1 MICVDGGEIVLILNS
16 RTEEANRMETLNLS
30 ERVAEFESSIPPRDR
45 VGLVDQ
51 LPTDSCG
58 AGLIASVNGTPQHRI
73 LELGLTSLGNVMHRG
88 ATGADGKT
96 GDGTGV
102 STTIPKKLL
111 FQWLRETG
119 CFAPPPLVGIGVL
132 FLPWQEAD
140 LKAAMKTVRET
151 IVSRGLVVLGFRD
164 VPVNDEVLG
173 DEARKCCPIIRHV
186 FIAGKGTDQ
195 EQFERELFLARR
207 AIELT
212 PTETAQQTIHIASM
226 SARTIVYK
234 AMVLSTALG
243 QFYPDLQ
250 AADYKCSICIYHQ
263 RFSTNTSPQ
272 WSLCQPFRMLAHN
285 GEINTIRGNRNWM
298 TARESMFFH
307 RHWEKSDRHLLKR
320 LFSFRDSDSAS
331 LDNVL
336 ELLTLS
342 GRSILHAM
350 SMLIPPAWEHDPRMN
365 ENQKAFFEFHG
376 SFCEAWDGPA
386 AIAMTDGKLAAACLD
401 RNGLR
406 PLRYRL
412 TSDGIFVLGSEV
424 GADRVDESTVIEKG
438 RLGPG
443 QMIAVDTENHRILHN
458 HEIKESLAAQQPYG
472 QWLRENRIE
481 FRPQPFDATETTF
494 SIEPT
499 DFRRHQIAAG
509 LTKEEIEI
517 GIAKMASDGVEPTY
531 SMGVDTPLAVLSQQ
545 PRHLTD
551 YFKQRFAQ
559 VTNPPIDSIRE
570 QSVMSIA
577 TGLGPERNILD
588 ESPVQCRLV
597 NLKNPVLLPGEL
609 AQLVSC
615 TPFKFETID
624 CTWPRSA
631 NESGLE
637 TELKRVINDVL
648 IAVENHATI
657 LVLSDRK
664 ICSDRVAIPML
675 LVVGAIHHALC
686 KSGQRM
692 MCSLIAETSDVR
704 DPHQLAL
711 LFGYGLTAVEPYLA
725 YATIGQM
732 AADGELKT
740 DDVTQCIKRFRT
752 ALTKGL
758 LKIMSKMGISVL
770 NSYQGAQIFEAIGL
784 GPKVIE
790 KCFKHSYSN
799 VEGIGFD
806 DIARDCLVR
815 HDAAYKTATA
825 DLKIIDLGITK
836 PRRAGE
842 HHVINGKVTKTFHQF
857 VRENRAEDFEEFR
870 EQVAPERP
878 VALRD
883 LLQFTP
889 AASGSIPLEEVEP
902 IESIRRRF
910 TTAAMSLGAISPEA
924 HEAIAIAMNEIGG
937 KSNSGEGGED
947 TRRFKPFP
955 DGAWANS
962 KIKQVASGR
971 FGVNPE
977 YLASAEEIEI
987 KMAQGAKPGE
997 GGQLPGFKVN
1007 GLIAKLR
1014 NTEPGVTLISPPPHH
1029 DIYSIE
1035 DLAQLIYDLKMVNPL
1050 ARVCVKLVAKTGVG
1064 GIAVGVAKAN
1074 ADAILISGH
1083 EGGTGASP
1091 LTSIKHA
1098 GIPWELGLAETNQSL
1113 VASGLRD
1120 RIVLRADGGLRT
1132 GRDIIHAAILGAE
1145 EYNFGTMTLIA
1156 LGCVYV
1162 KKCHLNNCPVGIAT
1176 QDPKFRAKFKGKPE
1190 NLVNYLNAVANECRE
1205 LLSMLGYSTID
1216 DLIGQTQLLT
1226 PITDPTNSK
1235 TQGLNL
1241 ASILARVSKRNAGQL
1256 TTAEKYARP
1265 LPVVPG
1271 FDDPIIEQLPV
1282 AELDKQPLIFEGT
1295 VCNTDRDIGTRL
1307 SGLISSRFGKD
1318 ALPENT
1324 VRLQLDGTAGQ
1335 SLGAFLCAGM
1345 SIHLSGDSNDYVGK
1359 GMCGGEIVI
1368 CPPADA
1374 PFASEQ
1380 NVIAGNTILY
1390 GATGG
1395 KFFAAGI
1402 VGERLCIRNSG
1413 AIAVVEGCG
1422 DHGCEYMTK
1431 GIALILGNV
1440 GNNFGAGMTGGT
1452 AFVYDPESKL
1462 EPLCNLKTIDLC
1474 NIDDS
1479 DAPMLK
1485 ELLLE
1490 FESKTNSRIAH
1501 RLLEDWPHCLIAF
1514 RKAVPKRDDH
1524 SAPVPFV
1531 RERVSHAPA
1540 RVKEICRQITS
1551 HSERTKGSGGSG
1563 VFLTKP
1569 FWRHPPFPESL
1580 PTPVVDSLD
1589 WSPVFR
1595 RLHDASEI
1603 GKKPDFSG
1611 SRHLCLELILV
1622 KWNLF
1627 G

>member
-1 MICVDGGEIVLILNS
+1 M
-16 RTEEANRMETLNLS
+16 
-30 ERVAEFESSIPPRDR
+30 VAEFAVESSRPRPDR
-45 VGLVDQ
+45 SGLVDQ
-51 LPTDSCG
+51 QPSDSCG
-58 AGLIASVNGTPQHRI
+58 AGFIASVNGTPQRRI
-73 LELGLTSLGNVMHRG
+73 LDLGLTSLANVFHRG
-88 ATGADGKT
+88 AIGADGKT

-111 FQWLRETG
+111 LKWLREID
-119 CFAPPPLVGIGVL
+119 CFAPPPLVGVGVL
-132 FLPWQEAD
+132 FLPRQDSD
-140 LKAAMKTVRET
+140 LESALKTVRERIT
-151 IVSRGLVVLGFRD
+151 SRGLVVLGFRD
-164 VPVNDEVLG
+164 VPVDANVLG
-173 DEARKCCPIIRHV
+173 DAARHGCPAIKHV
-186 FIAGKGTDQ
+186 FIAGKGTD
-195 EQFERELFLARR
+195 EQKFERELFLARR

-212 PTETAQQTIHIASM
+212 PTETATQTIHIASM
-226 SARTIVYK
+226 SGRTIVYK
-234 AMVLSTALG
+234 GMVLSTLLG

-250 AADYKCSICIYHQ
+250 EPEYECSICIYHQ
-263 RFSTNTSPQ
+263 RFSTNTTPQ

-298 TARESMFFH
+298 TARESMFYH
-307 RHWEKSDRHLLKR
+307 PYWEKSDRHLLRR
-320 LFSFRDSDSAS
+320 LFNFRDSDSAS

-350 SMLIPPAWEHDPRMN
+350 SMLIPPAWEHDPRFSDS
-365 ENQKAFFEFHG
+365 QKAFFEFH
-376 SFCEAWDGPA
+376 SCFCEPWDGPA
-386 AIAMTDGKLAAACLD
+386 AIAMTDGQLAAACLD

-412 TSDGIFVLGSEV
+412 TNDGIFVLGSEV
-424 GADRVDESTVIEKG
+424 GADRVDTDTVIEKG

-443 QMIAVDTENHRILHN
+443 QMIAVDTVRHRILYN
-458 HEIKESLAAQQPYG
+458 DEIKESLAARRPYG

-481 FRPQPFDATETTF
+481 FRPPSAENSAEFLDF
-494 SIEPT
+494 EPT
-499 DFRRHQIAAG
+499 DFLRHQIAAG
-509 LTKEEIEI
+509 LTREEIEI
-517 GIAKMASDGVEPTY
+517 GIANMATDGVEPTY

-577 TGLGPERNILD
+577 AGLGPERNILD
-588 ESPVQCRLV
+588 ESPVQCRVV
-597 NLKNPVLLPGEL
+597 NLTNPVLLPGEL
-609 AQLVSC
+609 AQLVNSA
-615 TPFKFETID
+615 PFKFEKID
-624 CTWPRSA
+624 CTWPASA
-631 NESGLE
+631 GEAGLE
-637 TELKRVINDVL
+637 SELKRVIADAL
-648 IAVENHATI
+648 IAVENHATVLI
-657 LVLSDRK
+657 LSDRK
-664 ICSDRVAIPML
+664 MDENRIAIPML

-686 KSGQRM
+686 KAGQRM
-692 MCSLIAETSDVR
+692 MCSLVAETSDVR

-711 LFGYGLTAVEPYLA
+711 LFGYGCTAVDPYLA
-725 YATIGQM
+725 YTTIAQLSRQGTL
-732 AADGELKT
+732 EC
-740 DDVTQCIKRFRT
+740 DDLARSIIQFRA

-784 GPKVIE
+784 GPGVIE
-790 KCFKHSYSN
+790 KCFKYSYSN
-799 VEGIGFD
+799 VDGIGFA
-806 DIARDCLVR
+806 DIARDCIVR
-815 HDAAYKTATA
+815 HAAAYKTGAA
-825 DLKIIDLGITK
+825 ELEISDLGITK
-836 PRRAGE
+836 PRHSGE
-842 HHVINGKVTKTFHQF
+842 HHVINGKVTKTLHQF
-857 VRENRAEDFEEFR
+857 VRENRREDFEEFR
-870 EQVAPERP
+870 EQVAPQRP

-883 LLQFTP
+883 LLRLTP
-889 AASGSIPLEEVEP
+889 ATNGRLPIDEVES

-947 TRRFKPFP
+947 TRRFKPFA
-955 DGAWANS
+955 DGTWANS

-977 YLASAEEIEI
+977 YLAAAEEIEI

-1014 NTEPGVTLISPPPHH
+1014 NTDPGVTLISPPPHH

-1064 GIAVGVAKAN
+1064 GIAVGVAKSN

-1098 GIPWELGLAETNQSL
+1098 GIPWELGLSETHQSL
-1113 VASGLRD
+1113 VAAGLRD
-1120 RIVLRADGGLRT
+1120 RVVLRADGGLRT

-1176 QDPKFRAKFKGKPE
+1176 QDPKYRSKFKGRPE
-1190 NLVNYLNAVANECRE
+1190 NLVNYLNAVAGECRE
-1205 LLSMLGYSTID
+1205 LLSTLGCPTID
-1216 DLIGQTQLLT
+1216 SLIGQTQLLT
-1226 PITDPTNSK
+1226 PFRDESNRK
-1235 TQGLNL
+1235 TFGLDL
-1241 ASILARVSKRNAGQL
+1241 APILARGSQQNCGQVS
-1256 TTAEKYARP
+1256 TAEKYARP

-1271 FDDPIIEQLPV
+1271 FDDQLIAQLPV
-1282 AELDKQPLIFEGT
+1282 AELDSQPLKFEAE
-1295 VCNTDRDIGTRL
+1295 VSNTDRDIGTRV

-1318 ALPENT
+1318 SLPENS
-1324 VRLQLDGTAGQ
+1324 VQLRLRGTAGQ

-1345 SIHLSGDSNDYVGK
+1345 SIHLVGDANDYVGK

-1368 CPPADA
+1368 RPPVEAA
-1374 PFASEQ
+1374 FASDA

-1395 KFFAAGI
+1395 KFFASGA

-1431 GIALILGNV
+1431 GIAVILGRV
-1440 GNNFGAGMTGGT
+1440 GNNFGAGMTGGS
-1452 AFVYDPESKL
+1452 AFVYDPDARLES
-1462 EPLCNLKTIDLC
+1462 LCNLSTIEIGIVADR
-1474 NIDDS
+1474 
-1479 DAPMLK
+1479 DAELLK
-1485 ELLLE
+1485 ELLGE
-1490 FESKTNSRIAH
+1490 FEAKTQSQISR
-1501 RLLEDWPHCLIAF
+1501 RLLADWPRCLNCF
-1514 RKAVPKRDDH
+1514 
-1524 SAPVPFV
+1524 
-1531 RERVSHAPA
+1531 
-1540 RVKEICRQITS
+1540 RQIAPQR
-1551 HSERTKGSGGSG
+1551 EDQ
-1563 VFLTKP
+1563 
-1569 FWRHPPFPESL
+1569 
-1580 PTPVVDSLD
+1580 PTPVSVGHGVTAAG
-1589 WSPVFR
+1589 P
-1595 RLHDASEI
+1595 HAS
-1603 GKKPDFSG
+1603 K
-1611 SRHLCLELILV
+1611 RTRV
-1622 KWNLF
+1622 T
-1627 G
+1627 